1 MDYFKIQTFTKS
13 IITMNEQII
22 QIIALATATI
32 GLLITFASGILIW
45 TFKTQIKRIDSAE
58 KENRDIKYNYIQ
70 RFDEIKEMMN
80 SHNTIIQDELGSVK
94 TDIALIK
101 QKIGIYN

>member
-1 MDYFKIQTFTKS
+1 
-13 IITMNEQII
+13 MNEQIT
-22 QIIALATATI
+22 QIVALATASI

-45 TFKTQIKRIDSAE
+45 TFKTQIKRIDSTE

-80 SHNTIIQDELGSVK
+80 SYNTIIQDELGAVK

-101 QKIGIYN
+101 QKIGIRS